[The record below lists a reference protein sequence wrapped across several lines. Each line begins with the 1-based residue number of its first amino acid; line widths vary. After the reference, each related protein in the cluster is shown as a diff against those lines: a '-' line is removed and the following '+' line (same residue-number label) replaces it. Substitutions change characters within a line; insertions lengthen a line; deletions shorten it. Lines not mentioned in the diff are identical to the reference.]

1 MLWALVSAM
10 SQSDRAP
17 FVALDRAGSAER
29 AASESADDDP
39 PGTVLDALGDSAC
52 RAILR
57 EVNDPMTAKEI
68 AAATELPL
76 STTYRKLDFLSST
89 LLLKEQTQV
98 RPDGNHTRR
107 YVPDFEAVRIVVDE
121 RRNIDVAI
129 APTKRAADE

>member
-1 MLWALVSAM
+1 M

-17 FVALDRAGSAER
+17 FVDLHGADSSVGTTNGS
-29 AASESADDDP
+29 DDDVAP
-39 PGTVLDALGDSAC
+39 RTVLDALGDSAC

-68 AAATELPL
+68 SAATDLPL
-76 STTYRKLDFLSST
+76 SSTYRKLDFLSDT
-89 LLLKEQTQV
+89 LLLQERTEV

-129 APTKRAADE
+129 APSQASSEE